1 MKPTQAGRTVGW
13 GILGCGD
20 VVDRK
25 AAEALR
31 TIPGSSIVVVMRRSA
46 EEARK
51 FAERHAGASWTTDAG
66 AVIGDPRVNAIYI
79 ATPPEHHLEYAL
91 AVCAAGKA
99 CLVEKPAGRSEDE
112 CRQMVEAFRLAGV
125 PLYVSYYRR
134 HLAKFSRVKEIL
146 ASGELGAIVAIHYR
160 LSKPPDEAD
169 WRLTPSASGGG
180 RFYDLAGHVLDLL
193 DAWFGP
199 LEFLGSVA
207 TNVLPVHEVEDA
219 VTLAFRTAGGAIG
232 HAAWNFAAPSHS
244 DELVIEGL
252 NGSLRLSGM
261 ARSGSLRMQLTS
273 EAAIRTSRSLN
284 QRVFRLAK
292 DRLHLPTRRRF
303 RFAGES
309 QPHRPMLER
318 IVAELGTGTAPAT
331 PSAALRTSAIMNKA
345 LEEYYGGRHGAFWE
359 HPARW
364 RNLRHKA
371 TVRTA
376 ATDAYRLSREEVE
389 FFAINGYL
397 GPLKCE
403 GDWQRLVVPVKKG
416 RNLHLT
422 EPSVFDLCTHPSIAR
437 RAAQLLGQ
445 DQIAL
450 FKSRFVVK
458 AGGSRAEVAWHQDV
472 GPTNGGYFPDGG
484 PVPTVSCWL
493 AIDRVNASNG
503 AMQVIPG
510 SHQRL
515 YGDFH
520 TRIRAELVE
529 RGDITE
535 AELARAVTFALEPG
549 EFYLFHSW
557 LLHGSKANGSTQR
570 RAGLNM
576 RYVAAGHEYMTDTEY
591 FPLDCS
597 GASTAG

>member
-1 MKPTQAGRTVGW
+1 M
-13 GILGCGD
+13 
-20 VVDRK
+20 
-25 AAEALR
+25 
-31 TIPGSSIVVVMRRSA
+31 
-46 EEARK
+46 
-51 FAERHAGASWTTDAG
+51 
-66 AVIGDPRVNAIYI
+66 
-79 ATPPEHHLEYAL
+79 
-91 AVCAAGKA
+91 
-99 CLVEKPAGRSEDE
+99 
-112 CRQMVEAFRLAGV
+112 
-125 PLYVSYYRR
+125 
-134 HLAKFSRVKEIL
+134 
-146 ASGELGAIVAIHYR
+146 
-160 LSKPPDEAD
+160 
-169 WRLTPSASGGG
+169 
-180 RFYDLAGHVLDLL
+180 
-193 DAWFGP
+193 
-199 LEFLGSVA
+199 
-207 TNVLPVHEVEDA
+207 
-219 VTLAFRTAGGAIG
+219 TLAFRTAGGAIG
-232 HAAWNFAAPSHS
+232 HAAWNFAAPSHV

-273 EAAIRTSRSLN
+273 EAAIRTSHSLN
-284 QRVFRLAK
+284 QRVIRQVK

-318 IVAELGTGTAPAT
+318 IVAELGSGAAPAT

-345 LEEYYGGRHGAFWE
+345 LEEYYGGRHDAFWE

-371 TVRTA
+371 AARTA

-416 RNLHLT
+416 RNLHLE
-422 EPSVFDLCTHPSIAR
+422 EPIVFDVCTHPSIAR

-445 DQIAL
+445 DHVAL

-458 AGGSRAEVAWHQDV
+458 AGGSSAEVAWHQDV
-472 GPTNGGYFPDGG
+472 GPTNGGYFPDGR
-484 PVPTVSCWL
+484 PVPTLSCWL

-520 TRIRAELVE
+520 TRIRAELLE
-529 RGDITE
+529 RGDVTD
-535 AELARAVTFALEPG
+535 ADLARAVTFALEPG

-557 LLHGSKANGSTQR
+557 ILHGSKANSSTQR

-576 RYVAAGHEYMTDTEY
+576 RYVAAGHEYEADTEY

-597 GASTAG
+597 GAVDGRLSGAPKELGFRASARRGRVRRHHPGKAHAERSQHADSAGQLDGQARPRVDAEPHVDVLFVVLTGDRPADDAVALRRQRSPCGAGRTLCEPMS